1 MFIKDGFMA
10 INIVEEVQ
18 KKMGYEPLQKV
29 DPNTQEPLTTE
40 TFTSPVSALAQAAI
54 PAVLAAIYKKS
65 KTPEDV
71 DDIMRV
77 RNSTNY
83 LPNLFGDNADRAIQ
97 AVATYS
103 KVTNTE
109 AGSAMQQIA
118 VTALQVLHTEVKD
131 PTPAAVGNFMKGQR
145 DNILHYLPASLQMGK
160 QLDDDTIDD
169 RTNKMEGPVSGLM
182 HTIEKIFSDVK

>member
-1 MFIKDGFMA
+1 MA

-18 KKMGYEPLQKV
+18 KKMGYEPLQKI

-40 TFTSPVSALAQAAI
+40 VFTSPASAIAQAAI
-54 PAVLAAIYKKS
+54 PAILAAIYEKS
-65 KTPEDV
+65 KTVEDV

-77 RNSTNY
+77 RNSTDY
-83 LPNLFGDNADRAIQ
+83 LPTLYGDNAPRAVQ
-97 AVATYS
+97 SVATYS
-103 KVTNTE
+103 KVSVSE
-109 AGSAMQQIA
+109 AKQAMQQIA
-118 VTALQVLHTEVKD
+118 IAALQVIHTEVKD
-131 PTPAAVGNFMKGQR
+131 TNHEAVTVFMKGQR

-160 QLDDDTIDD
+160 LLDDNTIDD

>member
-1 MFIKDGFMA
+1 MA